1 MLAIGSSRRLAS
13 LGVPR
18 TVPRHQ
24 QFTPLTSRAVPATEP
39 SQPALPA
46 ELSRG
51 QLLELYRSLRLTRTL
66 EERLTALYRQS
77 KVIGGLFRSLGQ
89 EGESVASAYAL
100 ERGRH
105 RDLLSPLIRNLGSLL
120 VMGAKPVEILRQY
133 MAKADG
139 PTRGRDTSVHFN
151 ALEIGYLVQSSHL
164 GDMLPAMAGITLTFR
179 VCGEAR
185 ARLVYI

>member
-13 LGVPR
+13 RGLSRQVSRP
-18 TVPRHQ
+18 P
-24 QFTPLTSRAVPATEP
+24 QFTPATPRAVPATEP

-51 QLLELYRSLRLTRTL
+51 QLLELYRYLRLTRIL

-105 RDLLSPLIRNLGSLL
+105 RDLLSPLIPNPGSIP
-120 VMGAKPVEILRQY
+120 VMGAGPPLILR
-133 MAKADG
+133 
-139 PTRGRDTSVHFN
+139 P
-151 ALEIGYLVQSSHL
+151 YLATAPV
-164 GDMLPAMAGITLTFR
+164 
-179 VCGEAR
+179 
-185 ARLVYI
+185 